1 MRMRHHLQWRLLGHE
16 NRLLDNG
23 EIESGFP
30 DRRSAIQA
38 LAAFLQQF
46 AYWGRCDDAG
56 TWWAR
61 RSPDAGLLVQISLQV
76 EGTHEPEMMPS
87 LWTAP
92 QGEDAPLRS

>member
-1 MRMRHHLQWRLLGHE
+1 MRHHLQWRLLGHE

-61 RSPDAGLLVQISLQV
+61 RSADADLMVEIALREETSAVPDMVPAMWATRRDANASLR
-76 EGTHEPEMMPS
+76 P
-87 LWTAP
+87 
-92 QGEDAPLRS
+92 